1 MKNSEYW
8 KQRFTQL
15 EAAQNAIGE
24 NTKADIERIYR
35 EAQRT
40 IEGQITAWYER
51 LMKNNDISMA
61 EAKKWLR
68 GKELREF
75 HWDVGD
81 YIRYAKENAMNK
93 AWIKELE
100 NASAKFHISRLEGLN
115 VGLEHSLQ
123 KMFHKEE
130 SIMTDALSHVYKEG
144 YYRTMYEL
152 QKGFSVGFDVA
163 KIDDNYVHKVLSKP
177 WAADGYN
184 FSERIWKNKTQL
196 INTVHQIISQNVL
209 TGADPRKAINTIAAK
224 MKTSKYNA
232 GRLVMTEEAYFSSLA
247 TGDCFRELDV
257 EKYEILATLDN
268 RTSDIC
274 QSMDGRVFDTKDYQA
289 GVTAPPFHVFCRSTT
304 VPAFD
309 KDYDIKGS
317 RAARNEDG
325 KTYYVD
331 GDMRYSEWKAKFVDK
346 TEEKPAPQEKS
357 QDMPKTESKPQ
368 SVSKSQPKA
377 ENKTIQNDRISD
389 INAMATET
397 LKKNYEENRKHF
409 NLNLTPAGE
418 VKGEWVNLKKIPQKT
433 AEQLNDVLSQLQ
445 SQYYST
451 LSEIK
456 AVNLGKMSG
465 AAAYVEPSGYAAS
478 SRMLLNADV
487 INDKDFHIKIVR
499 FNSTANNGKG
509 SLAHGVEVIDGKET
523 EYFVTHEF
531 AHSVFTT
538 RAKKELISIY
548 GDKFASEIDKAQR
561 KIKTLYKNYVGEI
574 EELESKLSQVNKTL
588 NRDFADDD
596 FIELM
601 SKQKSLINRIEE
613 IKISKYAAEN
623 VDEFIA
629 ESFTQ
634 MRIGKNKSPYSKQTN
649 ELLDS
654 VFKKSGK
661 TIDKSGESGIIESR
675 IEYTTKPNGKIMAT
689 RYIKGKQKITL
700 PNGDV
705 SIVHDPVYDNYGVFV
720 GKGSD
725 KELRVRDKLV
735 ENYGGKPENW
745 FHAKG
750 YTNVK
755 DEHGV
760 ERRANVHWFEEE
772 TVGIPES
779 KVKGWSKK

>member
-24 NTKADIERIYR
+24 NTRADIERIYR

-81 YIRYAKENAMNK
+81 YIKYAKENAMNK

-115 VGLEHSLQ
+115 INLEHSLQ
-123 KMFHKEE
+123 ELFHKEE

-144 YYRTMYEL
+144 CYRTMYEL

-184 FSERIWKNKTQL
+184 FSERIWQNKTQL

-209 TGADPRKAINTIAAK
+209 TGADPRKAIDAIAGK

-274 QSMDGRVFDTKDYQA
+274 QSMDGKVFDMKDYQA

-317 RAARNEDG
+317 RAARNGDG

-331 GDMRYSEWKAKFVDK
+331 GDMRYSEWKEKFV
-346 TEEKPAPQEKS
+346 EKS
-357 QDMPKTESKPQ
+357 VDKASAKSYNKSRGEEVENDNNSNMNMQFDRKEANSGAFANLKVPMQKKSVLSICRKYSIDTKGITFKIQRSEKLLSTMFFGSTDYNNVGRIDLFPNAFSDETEL
-368 SVSKSQPKA
+368 V
-377 ENKTIQNDRISD
+377 KTILHEKCHV
-389 INAMATET
+389 M
-397 LKKNYEENRKHF
+397 
-409 NLNLTPAGE
+409 
-418 VKGEWVNLKKIPQKT
+418 
-433 AEQLNDVLSQLQ
+433 QLQ
-445 SQYYST
+445 RFGKKYAQ
-451 LSEIK
+451 E
-456 AVNLGKMSG
+456 NLDLMERQ
-465 AAAYVEPSGYAAS
+465 AY
-478 SRMLLNADV
+478 
-487 INDKDFHIKIVR
+487 R
-499 FNSTANNGKG
+499 F
-509 SLAHGVEVIDGKET
+509 E
-523 EYFVTHEF
+523 
-531 AHSVFTT
+531 
-538 RAKKELISIY
+538 SIY
-548 GDKFASEIDKAQR
+548 YNI
-561 KIKTLYKNYVGEI
+561 IK
-574 EELESKLSQVNKTL
+574 
-588 NRDFADDD
+588 
-596 FIELM
+596 
-601 SKQKSLINRIEE
+601 
-613 IKISKYAAEN
+613 
-623 VDEFIA
+623 
-629 ESFTQ
+629 
-634 MRIGKNKSPYSKQTN
+634 
-649 ELLDS
+649 
-654 VFKKSGK
+654 KKG
-661 TIDKSGESGIIESR
+661 
-675 IEYTTKPNGKIMAT
+675 
-689 RYIKGKQKITL
+689 
-700 PNGDV
+700 
-705 SIVHDPVYDNYGVFV
+705 
-720 GKGSD
+720 
-725 KELRVRDKLV
+725 
-735 ENYGGKPENW
+735 
-745 FHAKG
+745 
-750 YTNVK
+750 
-755 DEHGV
+755 
-760 ERRANVHWFEEE
+760 
-772 TVGIPES
+772 
-779 KVKGWSKK
+779 

>member
-1 MKNSEYW
+1 MSMPNSEYW

-81 YIRYAKENAMNK
+81 YIKYAKENAMNK

-115 VGLEHSLQ
+115 INLEHSLQ
-123 KMFHKEE
+123 ELVHKEE
-130 SIMTDALSHVYKEG
+130 SIMTDALSDVYKEG

-184 FSERIWKNKTQL
+184 FSERIWQNKTQL

-209 TGADPRKAINTIAAK
+209 TGADPRKAIDAIAAK

-274 QSMDGRVFDTKDYQA
+274 QSMDGKVFDMKDYQA

-331 GDMRYSEWKAKFVDK
+331 GDMRYSEWKEKFV
-346 TEEKPAPQEKS
+346 EKS
-357 QDMPKTESKPQ
+357 VDKASAKSYNKSRGESLALENQRYGRNKDTL
-368 SVSKSQPKA
+368 V
-377 ENKTIQNDRISD
+377 NKTYIESGEYRRKFDNITDNADVNRTLYECAKKALKHRSGTVFEDMYWIDGESGKIIHAITDSKEKRGIPHTKDIDRKTKGKNNILTLHTHPGSMPPSADDFNACFKYGYNEGYVVCHDGKVFKYSSDQLINDRIYKIYIERAIQEGFSEYD
-389 INAMATET
+389 SQMIALNK
-397 LKKNYEENRKHF
+397 LKENT
-409 NLNLTPAGE
+409 N
-418 VKGEWVNLKKIPQKT
+418 
-433 AEQLNDVLSQLQ
+433 
-445 SQYYST
+445 
-451 LSEIK
+451 
-456 AVNLGKMSG
+456 
-465 AAAYVEPSGYAAS
+465 
-478 SRMLLNADV
+478 
-487 INDKDFHIKIVR
+487 
-499 FNSTANNGKG
+499 
-509 SLAHGVEVIDGKET
+509 
-523 EYFVTHEF
+523 
-531 AHSVFTT
+531 
-538 RAKKELISIY
+538 IY
-548 GDKFASEIDKAQR
+548 
-561 KIKTLYKNYVGEI
+561 
-574 EELESKLSQVNKTL
+574 
-588 NRDFADDD
+588 
-596 FIELM
+596 
-601 SKQKSLINRIEE
+601 
-613 IKISKYAAEN
+613 
-623 VDEFIA
+623 
-629 ESFTQ
+629 
-634 MRIGKNKSPYSKQTN
+634 
-649 ELLDS
+649 
-654 VFKKSGK
+654 
-661 TIDKSGESGIIESR
+661 
-675 IEYTTKPNGKIMAT
+675 
-689 RYIKGKQKITL
+689 
-700 PNGDV
+700 
-705 SIVHDPVYDNYGVFV
+705 
-720 GKGSD
+720 
-725 KELRVRDKLV
+725 
-735 ENYGGKPENW
+735 
-745 FHAKG
+745 
-750 YTNVK
+750 
-755 DEHGV
+755 
-760 ERRANVHWFEEE
+760 FEE
-772 TVGIPES
+772 VL
-779 KVKGWSKK
+779 